1 MTADNFIEARMVGR
15 GVDVTRRGGFYHR
28 CLHALRAAAPER
40 ALMIPVLVAI
50 VLCGNPAPTQAGDL
64 WRAAKAAYAR
74 QDYVKAGELLI
85 PLAERGDPA
94 SQAYLGFMFEHGRGL
109 PQNYTEAAYWYR
121 RSGEQGFSTAQYT
134 LGLLYDKGFGVP
146 QDPVESYKWLILA
159 AGSAPKELREYYTR
173 LRDSVSTKLTRGQI
187 AEARHRAIGWA
198 PKPEQH
204 FSVRGNARL
213 GQARIP
219 ASE

>member
-1 MTADNFIEARMVGR
+1 MVG
-15 GVDVTRRGGFYHR
+15 GDVDLTRRDDFYHR
-28 CLHALRAAAPER
+28 CLRAFRAAAR
-40 ALMIPVLVAI
+40 DRLLMIPVLVAI
-50 VLCGNPAPTQAGDL
+50 VLPLDPGPAQAGDL

-74 QDYVKAGELLI
+74 QDYVKAAELLI

-94 SQAYLGFMFEHGRGL
+94 SQAYLGFMFEHGRGV

-159 AGSAPKELREYYTR
+159 AASAPKDLRDYYTR

-204 FSVRGNARL
+204 FGVRGSARL
-213 GQARIP
+213 GQVRVP